1 MLQCIQDSG
10 LLPAELAAERTYV
23 ISADAAAKYV
33 VHHMRGT
40 PATAPGHASWHKV
53 TIESEPVTMGQMA
66 DWVEALKG
74 GHVDRC
80 VRVCVHAR
88 MPCVLRGWL
97 FSAMMNTM
105 MNTYTSLSS
114 TELL

>member
-10 LLPAELAAERTYV
+10 LLPAELATERTYV

-33 VHHMRGT
+33 VRHMRAT
-40 PATAPGHASWHKV
+40 PAKAPGHASWHKV
-53 TIESEPVTMGQMA
+53 TIESDPVTMGQMA

-80 VRVCVHAR
+80 VRVFYVR
-88 MPCVLRGWL
+88 VCVLVLCYGDDEHIHE
-97 FSAMMNTM
+97 
-105 MNTYTSLSS
+105 LSIH
-114 TELL
+114 